1 MNLIPWRNRR
11 EASEFLPL
19 SMLRSEMDTLM
30 DRFFNGSFLSSWAP
44 SSTLSAWS
52 PTLDMKETDN
62 EFILKVETPGV
73 KPKDVN
79 ISLRGNT
86 LRIEGEKKEEETKE
100 SEGVR
105 YSERRFGSFLRT
117 IDLPEEVD
125 KDKINAKQEN
135 GVLAIHLTKVKGDA
149 PKKIPVA

>member
-1 MNLIPWRNRR
+1 MSLIPWRNRR
-11 EASEFLPL
+11 ESSDFLPASL
-19 SMLRSEMDTLM
+19 FRSEMDTLI
-30 DRFFNGSFLSSWAP
+30 DRFFNGNLLSTWAP
-44 SSTLSAWS
+44 SPTLSAWS
-52 PTLDMKETDN
+52 PSLDMKETDN
-62 EFILKVETPGV
+62 EYILTVETPGI
-73 KPKDVN
+73 KPMDVN

-125 KDKINAKQEN
+125 KDKIT
-135 GVLAIHLTKVKGDA
+135 VV
-149 PKKIPVA
+149 